1 MGASASADYT
11 KCIDDFET
19 AGLSVQKGINE
30 LKSSNC
36 NAKDI
41 IDGLFDVAVGL
52 KGIPDAMKVCKASE
66 EQIMEI
72 EESL

>member
-1 MGASASADYT
+1 MR
-11 KCIDDFET
+11 
-19 AGLSVQKGINE
+19 LKGINE

-66 EQIMEI
+66 EQIMEVKYI
-72 EESL
+72 NNKIKD